1 MSSGREIRPTLVIDL
16 DGTLTIE
23 GSARRYEDVLPRAQ
37 IVEQVR
43 TYADRGF
50 RIAIMTSRNMRSFQN
65 SMGRINAETLPIIVE
80 WLKRHRVPFDEI
92 HVGKPW
98 CGSGGFYV
106 DDRAIRPSE
115 FHSLGCEEIAEMLE
129 REKRR

>member
-1 MSSGREIRPTLVIDL
+1 MSGGREIQPTLVIDL

-23 GSARRYEDVLPRAQ
+23 GSAGRYEDVLPRTE

-43 TYADRGF
+43 TYARRGF
-50 RIAIMTSRNMRSFQN
+50 RIAIITSRNMRTFQN

-80 WLKRHRVPFDEI
+80 WLKRHDVPFDEI

-115 FHSLGCEEIAEMLE
+115 FRSLGCDEIAEMLE
-129 REKRR
+129 REKRG

>member
-1 MSSGREIRPTLVIDL
+1 VSRAREGQRTLVIDL

-23 GSARRYEDVLPRAQ
+23 GSARRYEDVLPRSE

-43 TYADRGF
+43 TYSGLGY
-50 RIAIMTSRNMRSFQN
+50 RIAILTSRNMRTFRN
-65 SMGRINAETLPIIVE
+65 SMGRINAETLPVIVE
-80 WLKRHRVPFDEI
+80 WLKRHDVPFDEV

-115 FHSLGCEEIAEMLE
+115 FRLLGCEQIAEMLE
-129 REKRR
+129 REKQG

>member
-1 MSSGREIRPTLVIDL
+1 MSSGPEIRPTLVIDL

-23 GSARRYEDVLPRAQ
+23 GSARRYEDVLPRTQ

-43 TYADRGF
+43 AYADRGF
-50 RIAIMTSRNMRSFQN
+50 CIAIMTSRNMRSFQN
-65 SMGRINAETLPIIVE
+65 SMGRINAETLPVIIE
-80 WLKRHRVPFDEI
+80 WLKRHRVPFDEV

-115 FHSLGCEEIAEMLE
+115 FRSLGCEQIAEMLE
-129 REKRR
+129 REKRG

>member
-1 MSSGREIRPTLVIDL
+1 MRERGATQQTLVIDL

-23 GSARRYEDVLPRAQ
+23 GSARRYEDVLPRAD

-43 TYADRGF
+43 NYATDGF
-50 RIAIMTSRNMRSFQN
+50 RIAILTSRNMRTFRN
-65 SMGRINAETLPIIVE
+65 SMGRINAETLPVIVE
-80 WLKRHRVPFDEI
+80 WLKRHDVPFDEI

-98 CGSGGFYV
+98 CGMTGFYV

-115 FHSLGCEEIAEMLE
+115 FRTLDRDAIAAILDRE
-129 REKRR
+129 RRG